1 VVSLTERWLATDN
14 LCRYYHRGGYEVRA
28 VDEVTI
34 GVTQSEFLALVGAS
48 GSGKSTLLNLL
59 AGLDTPTSGN
69 IIFDGTDLQSLSRR
83 ELAAYRAR
91 KVGMVFQ
98 SFNLLPHYTA
108 LKNVELALY
117 FNDTSRKERQQRAI
131 DILDRLGLKERLEHL
146 PSDLSGGEQQRV
158 ALARAL
164 VKKPEILFADEPT
177 GNLDRENS
185 VQIAQLLRELNKD
198 GLTVVLVTHDKELAQ
213 SSADRLIR
221 LNYGRVVETDADSS
235 GGERLS

>member
-1 VVSLTERWLATDN
+1 MSESFLATSD
-14 LCRYYHRGGYEVRA
+14 LCRYYQRGGYKVKA
-28 VDEVTI
+28 VDEVDI
-34 GVTQSEFLALVGAS
+34 EVPQGEFLALVGAS

-69 IIFDGTDLQSLSRR
+69 IIFKGTNLQSLNRR
-83 ELAAYRAR
+83 ELASYRAK

-117 FNDTSRKERQQRAI
+117 FNDTSRSERHDQAVE
-131 DILDRLGLKERLEHL
+131 ILTRLGLEDRLEHL

-164 VKKPEILFADEPT
+164 VKKPEVLFADEPT
-177 GNLDRENS
+177 GNLDRDNS
-185 VQIAQLLRELNKD
+185 RQIAQLLKAQNDE
-198 GLTVVLVTHDKELAQ
+198 GLTVVLVTHDQELAEA
-213 SSADRLIR
+213 SADRLIR
-221 LNYGRVVETDADSS
+221 LHYGQVVKEQDDSNDT
-235 GGERLS
+235 GELS